1 MTQEILL
8 NLLEKKEFVTIKT
21 VMGVMNPVDLAQLLC
36 DLPENDLA
44 VTFRLIAKEKAAEA
58 FSYME
63 SEEQEAL
70 LNIFTNAEIKNI
82 LEEMYTDDVADL
94 LEDMPANVVNRIL
107 DNLDRETRT
116 VINTILRYPEDSA
129 GSIMTTEYIDLRPGM
144 TVKDAITKIRKVG
157 IHSETIYTCY
167 VTQSGK
173 LIGVVSAKD
182 LLTSADSCTIA
193 ELMETNVITVNT
205 HDDKEVVADIFH
217 KYGLPALPVVDS
229 EYCIVG
235 IVTFDDAF
243 EVITDEATEDIS
255 KISAVTPND
264 TPYLKTGVFSL
275 FMSRIPWLLLLMISS
290 TFTGWIIT
298 YFEASLAASIALTA
312 FIPMLMGTGGNSGS
326 QSSVTIIRGISL
338 GQVDFKDIFSVIFKE
353 LRVSLLCGVTLAV
366 ANFIKI
372 WLVDIMLLKT
382 EGLTLLIAAVVCITL
397 AVTVVFA
404 KFIGCT
410 LPILAKK
417 LGFDPAVMASPFITT
432 LVDALSLL
440 VYFKIA
446 TIMLGI

>member
-21 VMGVMNPVDLAQLLC
+21 VMSVMNPVDLAHLLK
-36 DLPENDLA
+36 DLPKNDLA

-58 FSYME
+58 FSYMD
-63 SEEQEAL
+63 SDEQEAL

-94 LEDMPANVVNRIL
+94 LEDMPANVVNKIL
-107 DNLDRETRT
+107 ENLDRETRT
-116 VINTILRYPEDSA
+116 VINNILRYPEDSA
-129 GSIMTTEYIDLRPGM
+129 GSIMTTEYVDLRPGM
-144 TVKDAITKIRKVG
+144 TVKDALSKIRKVG
-157 IHSETIYTCY
+157 IYSETIYTCY

-173 LIGVVSAKD
+173 LIGVVTAKD
-182 LLTSADSCTIA
+182 LLTSPDNSTVS

-205 HDDKEVVADIFH
+205 HDDKEVVADIFN
-217 KYGLPALPVVDS
+217 KYGLLALPVVDS

-275 FMSRIPWLLLLMISS
+275 FKSRIPWLLILMISS
-290 TFTGWIIT
+290 TFTGWIIS
-298 YFEASLAASIALTA
+298 YFEDSLAASIALTA

-326 QSSVTIIRGISL
+326 QASVTIIRALSL
-338 GQVDFKDIFSVIFKE
+338 GQVDFKDTLGVIFKE
-353 LRVSLLCGVTLAV
+353 LRVAFLCGITLAT

-372 WLVDIMLLKT
+372 WLVDILLLNT
-382 EGLTLLIAAVVCITL
+382 EGLTLLISMVVCITL

-404 KFIGCT
+404 KFIGCS

-440 VYFKIA
+440 VYFKVA
-446 TIMLGI
+446 SIMLGI

>member
-1 MTQEILL
+1 MTQTILL
-8 NLLEKKEFVTIKT
+8 DLLEKKEFMTIRT
-21 VMGVMNPVDLAQLLC
+21 VMGVMNPVDLAHLLR
-36 DLPENDLA
+36 DLPEEKLA

-63 SEEQEAL
+63 SDEQEAL

-107 DNLDRETRT
+107 DNLDRDTRA

-144 TVKDAITKIRKVG
+144 TVSDAIAKIRRVG

-182 LLTSADSCTIA
+182 LLTSSDACTIA

-205 HDDKEVVADIFH
+205 HDDKEIVADLFN

-229 EYCIVG
+229 EFCIVG

-243 EVITDEATEDIS
+243 EVITEEATEDIS
-255 KISAVTPND
+255 KMTAVTPND

-275 FMSRIPWLLLLMISS
+275 FKSRIPWLLILMISS
-290 TFTGWIIT
+290 TFTGWIIS
-298 YFEASLAASIALTA
+298 YFEDSLAASIALTA

-338 GQVDFKDIFSVIFKE
+338 GQVDFKDIFSVIYKE
-353 LRVSLLCGVTLAV
+353 LRVAFLCGVTLAV

-372 WLVDIMLLKT
+372 WLVDILLLKT
-382 EGLTLLIAAVVCITL
+382 DGLSLAIAAVVCITL

-417 LGFDPAVMASPFITT
+417 IGFDPAVMASPFITT

-446 TIMLGI
+446 VIMLGI

>member
-8 NLLEKKEFVTIKT
+8 NLLEKKEFITIKT
-21 VMGVMNPVDLAQLLC
+21 VMGVMNPVDLGHLLK

-58 FSYME
+58 FSYMD
-63 SEEQEAL
+63 SDEQEAL
-70 LNIFTNAEIKNI
+70 LNIFTNTEIKNI

-94 LEDMPANVVNRIL
+94 LEDMPANVVNKIL
-107 DNLDRETRT
+107 ENLDRETRT
-116 VINTILRYPEDSA
+116 VINNILRYPEDSA
-129 GSIMTTEYIDLRPGM
+129 GSIMTTEYIDLRTGM
-144 TVKDAITKIRKVG
+144 TVKDAIAKIRKIG

-173 LIGVVSAKD
+173 LIGVVSVKD
-182 LLTSADSCTIA
+182 LLTSSDNCTVG
-193 ELMETNVITVNT
+193 ELMETNVITVST
-205 HDDKEVVADIFH
+205 HDDKEKVAELFN
-217 KYGLPALPVVDS
+217 KYGLLALPVVDS

-275 FMSRIPWLLLLMISS
+275 FKSRIPWLLILMISS
-290 TFTGWIIT
+290 TFTGWIIS
-298 YFEASLAASIALTA
+298 YFEDSLAASIALTA

-326 QSSVTIIRGISL
+326 QSSVTIIRALSL
-338 GQVDFKDIFSVIFKE
+338 GQVDLKDIFGVIFKE
-353 LRVSLLCGVTLAV
+353 LRVALLCGVTLAV
-366 ANFIKI
+366 ANFLKI
-372 WLVDIMLLKT
+372 WAVDIALLHT
-382 EGLTLLIAAVVCITL
+382 EGLTLPISAVVCITL
-397 AVTVVFA
+397 AITVVLA
-404 KFIGCT
+404 KFIGCS

-417 LGFDPAVMASPFITT
+417 LKLDPAVMASPFITT
-432 LVDALSLL
+432 IVDALSLL
-440 VYFKIA
+440 VYFKVA
-446 TIMLGI
+446 AIMLGI

>member
-1 MTQEILL
+1 MTQTILL
-8 NLLEKKEFVTIKT
+8 DLLEKKEFKTIRT
-21 VMGVMNPVDLAQLLC
+21 VMSVMNPVDLAHLLK

-82 LEEMYTDDVADL
+82 LEEMYTDDMADL

-107 DNLDRETRT
+107 ENLDRDTRT

-129 GSIMTTEYIDLRPGM
+129 GSIMTTEYVDLRPGM
-144 TVKDAITKIRKVG
+144 TVKEALDKIRKVG
-157 IHSETIYTCY
+157 IYSETIYTCY
-167 VTQSGK
+167 VTRSGK
-173 LIGVVSAKD
+173 LVGVVTAKD
-182 LLTSADSCTIA
+182 LLTSPDDRSIE

-205 HDDKEVVADIFH
+205 HDDKEVAAELCN
-217 KYGLPALPVVDS
+217 KYGLLALPVVDS
-229 EYCIVG
+229 EHCIVG

-243 EVITDEATEDIS
+243 EVLTDEATEDIS
-255 KISAVTPND
+255 KMTAVTPND
-264 TPYLKTGVFSL
+264 TPYLKTSVFSL
-275 FMSRIPWLLLLMISS
+275 WKSRIPWLLLLMISS

-298 YFEASLAASIALTA
+298 YFESSLAASLALTA

-338 GQVDFKDIFSVIFKE
+338 GQVEFSDIFKVIWKE
-353 LRVSLLCGVTLAV
+353 LRVAFFCGITLAA
-366 ANFIKI
+366 ANFLKI
-372 WLVDIMLLKT
+372 WLVDILILKST
-382 EGLTLLIAAVVCITL
+382 GLNLSIAVVVCLTL
-397 AVTVVFA
+397 AVTVIFA

-417 LGFDPAVMASPFITT
+417 IGFDPAVMASPFITT
-432 LVDALSLL
+432 IVDALSLF
-440 VYFKIA
+440 VYFNFA
-446 TIMLGI
+446 TALLKL

>member
-8 NLLEKKEFVTIKT
+8 ELLGKKEFVTIRT
-21 VMGVMNPVDLAQLLC
+21 VMGVMNPVDLAHLLR
-36 DLPENDLA
+36 DLPENELA

-58 FSYME
+58 FSYMD
-63 SEEQEAL
+63 SDEQEAL

-107 DNLDRETRT
+107 DNLDRDTRT

-144 TVKDAITKIRKVG
+144 TVKDAINKIRKVG

-182 LLTSADSCTIA
+182 LLTSSDTCTIA
-193 ELMETNVITVNT
+193 ELMETNMITVNT
-205 HDDKEVVADIFH
+205 NDDKEIVADLFN

-255 KISAVTPND
+255 KMTAVTPND
-264 TPYLKTGVFSL
+264 TPYLKTGVFSI
-275 FMSRIPWLLLLMISS
+275 FKSRIPWLLILMISS
-290 TFTGWIIT
+290 TFTGWIIS
-298 YFEASLAASIALTA
+298 YFEDSLAASIALTA

-326 QSSVTIIRGISL
+326 QSSVTIIRALSL
-338 GQVDFKDIFSVIFKE
+338 GQVDFKDTFGVIFKE
-353 LRVSLLCGVTLAV
+353 LRVAFLCGITLAA
-366 ANFIKI
+366 ANFLKI
-372 WLVDIMLLKT
+372 WAVDILLLKT

-404 KFIGCT
+404 KFIGCS
-410 LPILAKK
+410 LPIMAKK
-417 LGFDPAVMASPFITT
+417 IGFDPAVMASPFITT

-446 TIMLGI
+446 TVMLGI

>member
-8 NLLEKKEFVTIKT
+8 ELLEKKEFKTIRT
-21 VMGVMNPVDLAQLLC
+21 VMSVMNPVDLGHLLK

-58 FSYME
+58 FSYMD
-63 SEEQEAL
+63 SDEQEAL
-70 LNIFTNAEIKNI
+70 LNIFTNTEIKNI

-94 LEDMPANVVNRIL
+94 LEDMPANVVNKIL
-107 DNLDRETRT
+107 ENLDRETRT
-116 VINTILRYPEDSA
+116 VINNILRYPEDSA
-129 GSIMTTEYIDLRPGM
+129 GSIMTTEYIDLRTGM
-144 TVKDAITKIRKVG
+144 TVKDAIAKIRRIG

-173 LIGVVSAKD
+173 LIGVVSVKD
-182 LLTSADSCTIA
+182 LLTSNDNCTVG
-193 ELMETNVITVNT
+193 ELMETNVITVST
-205 HDDKEVVADIFH
+205 HDDKEKVAELFN
-217 KYGLPALPVVDS
+217 KYGLLALPVVDS

-275 FMSRIPWLLLLMISS
+275 FKSRIPWLLILMISS
-290 TFTGWIIT
+290 TFTGWIIS
-298 YFEASLAASIALTA
+298 YFEDSLAASIALTA

-326 QSSVTIIRGISL
+326 QSSVTIIRALSL
-338 GQVDFKDIFSVIFKE
+338 GQVDLKDIFGVIFKE
-353 LRVSLLCGVTLAV
+353 LRVALLCGVTLAV
-366 ANFIKI
+366 ANFLKI
-372 WLVDIMLLKT
+372 WAVDIALLHT
-382 EGLTLLIAAVVCITL
+382 EGLTLPISAVVCITL
-397 AVTVVFA
+397 AITVVLA
-404 KFIGCT
+404 KFIGCS

-417 LGFDPAVMASPFITT
+417 LRLDPAVMASPFITT
-432 LVDALSLL
+432 IVDALSLL
-440 VYFKIA
+440 VYFKVA
-446 TIMLGI
+446 AIMLGI